1 MYSGWALL
9 VGSEHAMS
17 CHICGEP
24 EEILVKCKVCGK
36 NFCEYCGDMEKKT
49 CSKCLKTAKKQ

>member
-1 MYSGWALL
+1 
-9 VGSEHAMS
+9 MS

-24 EEILVKCKVCGK
+24 EEILARCKVCGK

-49 CSKCLKTAKKQ
+49 CSSCLKKPKKQ

>member
-1 MYSGWALL
+1 LYWGWPILDW
-9 VGSEHAMS
+9 SEHIMS

-24 EEILVKCKVCGK
+24 EEILARCKVCGK

-49 CSKCLKTAKKQ
+49 CSSCLKKPKKQ

>member
-1 MYSGWALL
+1 M
-9 VGSEHAMS
+9 ECTDMS

-24 EEILVKCKVCGK
+24 EEILAKCKVCGK

-49 CSKCLKTAKKQ
+49 CSRCLKKQRKQ

>member
-1 MYSGWALL
+1 
-9 VGSEHAMS
+9 MS

-49 CSKCLKTAKKQ
+49 CSRCLKKQRKQ

>member
-1 MYSGWALL
+1 VLL

-49 CSKCLKTAKKQ
+49 CSRCLKKAKKQ